1 MFTREY
7 TWQIQRELALY
18 HKNKGELHKALQYYR
33 DAIDMIKEI
42 TETIDGDEV
51 KASYLALPFRKRVFD
66 EIKQLKR
73 DIAGKK

>member
-18 HKNKGELHKALQYYR
+18 HKDQGELHKALQYYR

-42 TETIDGDEV
+42 TETIDGDEL

-66 EIKQLKR
+66 EIKALKKQLK
-73 DIAGKK
+73 